1 MAFASRFRQSAIG
14 IKILNF
20 DSVPDTMPAPQ
31 LPPPEP
37 DDPPGSFLFSDSE
50 IDEITDA
57 ERKRG
62 RYTLANLPPQK
73 RQAILVLLKERR
85 PFREVG
91 RLVGVAWETV
101 QAVANAYAA
110 ELDRAWNDF
119 PKALRRVNWY
129 LVDRLQQNVGSF
141 PVQSIPLAVKLL
153 SDTSEL
159 LEGRATARI
168 DHTTE
173 PRRVS
178 NLEEYERIIG
188 TLEKKVA
195 GRVIDPDE
203 EPGPEMHLGAGN
215 PAVITAGA
223 GFDDQP
229 PAAAP
234 PGDPPAGR
242 SSHFQ
247 SDVLGQTSQA
257 NGRLESTLETTES
270 PET

>member
-1 MAFASRFRQSAIG
+1 MAYESRSPPSANG
-14 IKILNF
+14 TETRSF
-20 DSVPDTMPAPQ
+20 ERAPVTMPAPQ
-31 LPPPEP
+31 LPLPEP

-129 LVDRLQQNVGSF
+129 LVDRLQANVGSF
-141 PVQSIPLAVKLL
+141 PIQSIPLAVKLL

-178 NLEEYERIIG
+178 NLEEYEQIIG
-188 TLEKKVA
+188 ALEKKCP
-195 GRVIDPDE
+195 GRVIDPE
-203 EPGPEMHLGAGN
+203 EKDGPGIHLGAGKA
-215 PAVITAGA
+215 PAITAGA
-223 GFDDQP
+223 ADPD
-229 PAAAP
+229 PAPAVGP
-234 PGDPPAGR
+234 PGDRQNGR
-242 SSHFQ
+242 LFDSE
-247 SDVLGQTSQA
+247 SDVSAPATQA
-257 NGRLESTLETTES
+257 NGRLESTCES
-270 PET
+270 TGNPET